1 MSDLFKPKW
10 TVNSTLEQAL
20 MAKSKR
26 RKRRI
31 REGLRNISKVWGYK

>member
-10 TVNSTLEQAL
+10 AVNSTLEQAL
-20 MAKSKR
+20 MA

-31 REGLRNISKVWGYK
+31 REGLRNISKV